1 MREYTKT
8 EKNKEKIEVRTWKD
22 VVKDVFFSLLGIFC
36 IVVLFYVVVLI
47 HEQTT
52 TKSIHINEKTFV
64 HDVEKYSGCY

>member
-52 TKSIHINEKTFV
+52 TKNIHINEKTFV